1 MKNLKYILLILT
13 FLALIVSYIGA
24 KEPFTW
30 WLEVLPVFVGI
41 LFLAIFRKFE
51 FTNFVYVV
59 IFLHFLVLIIGG
71 HYTYAD
77 VPFFEDWG
85 ERNNYDKLGHFMQG
99 FSPAL
104 IAREI
109 LIRNKVL
116 LKKSWL
122 PFLVLSVVLAISA
135 FYELIEWVISLFSGE
150 AGDRFLG
157 TQGYIWDTQTDMFT
171 ALIGGSVALLLF
183 SKIHNR
189 AISKK

>member
-30 WLEVLPVFVGI
+30 WLEVSPVFVGI

-77 VPFFEDWG
+77 VPFLKIG
-85 ERNNYDKLGHFMQG
+85 ER
-99 FSPAL
+99 
-104 IAREI
+104 EI
-109 LIRNKVL
+109 IMIN
-116 LKKSWL
+116 
-122 PFLVLSVVLAISA
+122 
-135 FYELIEWVISLFSGE
+135 
-150 AGDRFLG
+150 
-157 TQGYIWDTQTDMFT
+157 
-171 ALIGGSVALLLF
+171 
-183 SKIHNR
+183 
-189 AISKK
+189 

>member
-30 WLEVLPVFVGI
+30 WLEVSPVFVGI

-77 VPFFEDWG
+77 VPFLKIG
-85 ERNNYDKLGHFMQG
+85 ER
-99 FSPAL
+99 
-104 IAREI
+104 EI
-109 LIRNKVL
+109 IMINWGILCKV
-116 LKKSWL
+116 
-122 PFLVLSVVLAISA
+122 F
-135 FYELIEWVISLFSGE
+135 
-150 AGDRFLG
+150 
-157 TQGYIWDTQTDMFT
+157 
-171 ALIGGSVALLLF
+171 LLL
-183 SKIHNR
+183 
-189 AISKK
+189 